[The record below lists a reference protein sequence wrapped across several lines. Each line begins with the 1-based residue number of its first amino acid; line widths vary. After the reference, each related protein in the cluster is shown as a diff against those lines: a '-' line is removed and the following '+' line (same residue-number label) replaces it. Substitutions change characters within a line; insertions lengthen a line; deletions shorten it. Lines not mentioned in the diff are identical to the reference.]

1 MECLDTGV
9 DVDLFSKTV
18 IPVVGDK
25 HHGHPV
31 ISGVTRNLFRANA
44 IYNIH
49 RVFSPVAPF
58 IGQTFGLPRATK
70 NRYDLMGEKR
80 RCDFSSAGLSLRFRP
95 RSILSRNYNKLSK
108 VMMHQGKPVLKDV
121 DFDFSEIADSLNI
134 SVNKIDTSLPKQ
146 IVSTGLFTL
155 PVCVKSYDILKNI
168 KPDFDKVEQI
178 CKKIDSGSFFVF
190 TFETLESKSAYHARC
205 FCPLYGVKEDP
216 VTGTA
221 NGAVSF
227 YLFKNKIINDSSLVC
242 EQGDIIGRPGRVFV
256 EIKDDVVKVGGKA
269 LIVEE
274 RQIEL

>member
-95 RSILSRNYNKLSK
+95 RSILSRNYN
-108 VMMHQGKPVLKDV
+108 MHK
-121 DFDFSEIADSLNI
+121 
-134 SVNKIDTSLPKQ
+134 
-146 IVSTGLFTL
+146 
-155 PVCVKSYDILKNI
+155 
-168 KPDFDKVEQI
+168 
-178 CKKIDSGSFFVF
+178 
-190 TFETLESKSAYHARC
+190 
-205 FCPLYGVKEDP
+205 
-216 VTGTA
+216 
-221 NGAVSF
+221 AV
-227 YLFKNKIINDSSLVC
+227 I
-242 EQGDIIGRPGRVFV
+242 
-256 EIKDDVVKVGGKA
+256 
-269 LIVEE
+269 
-274 RQIEL
+274 